1 MSTQSIIAALQQ
13 LIEIHQDMIKLS
25 EEKTEII
32 KEGSVE
38 KLQKQL
44 VREQKL
50 IRLLEQAENNRQQE
64 VISWYR
70 QADRPL
76 EEITI
81 TNILNVLED
90 EEERNALE
98 EAAVQ
103 LANAVMKLKQQEQLN
118 HSLLQQSMQFV
129 QFSLNMI
136 NPTIEN
142 FNYGNQQTGNNRSVF
157 DSKA

>member
-44 VREQKL
+44 VQEQKL
-50 IRLLEQAENNRQQE
+50 IRLLEQAENNRQQQ

-70 QADRPL
+70 QADKPL

-90 EEERNALE
+90 EEEQNALE

>member
-1 MSTQSIIAALQQ
+1 MSTQSIIAVLQQ

>member
-32 KEGSVE
+32 KEGYVE

-64 VISWYR
+64 AISWYR